1 MMPALAW
8 APPPPIEKLVLEST
22 DIFKGKVIS
31 VNEIREECDFY
42 KDRKPAELLVPV
54 PANYSK
60 INERVEVVFEIETTF
75 KGIREGQY
83 IFKGGFPCGKYGG
96 ATRVTGLSGGPLW
109 PDFKKDQKFYVFA
122 RPHDDWLRQK
132 FFFMDEWKSK
142 AFEGRDLFEQ
152 MIFDINEA
160 DKAIHSVPPERLDAA
175 YTGMAEVLR
184 KYRDYDSLVLMYEDR
199 LFKVYAGREQK
210 ALTAAVSACA
220 AKYPA
225 MMGAPK
231 FLENDI
237 EQYPDYLKR
246 NAVMLRDYGA
256 ALVAQGNAAAA
267 LRPLCLAV
275 HYAGDDAGRKSA
287 QAELD
292 GALVAVKSEP
302 K

>member
-1 MMPALAW
+1 MPALAW

-22 DIFKGKVIS
+22 DIFKGKVVS

-42 KDRKPAELLVPV
+42 KDRKPADLLVPV
-54 PANYSK
+54 PANYTK

-83 IFKGGFPCGKYGG
+83 IFKGGFPCGKLGG
-96 ATRVTGLSGGPLW
+96 ATRSTGLSDGPLW
-109 PDFKKDQKFYVFA
+109 PDFKKDQKVYVFVNT
-122 RPHDDWLRQK
+122 HDHWLRQK

-152 MIFDINEA
+152 MVVDINEA
-160 DKAIHSVPPERLDAA
+160 DKLIHGVPPHMLDAA
-175 YTGMAEVLR
+175 YVRMADVLR

-199 LFKVYAGREQK
+199 LFKAYASREQK
-210 ALTAAVSACA
+210 AVNAGDDACA

-246 NAVMLRDYGA
+246 NVVMLRDYGA
-256 ALVAQGNAAAA
+256 ALVAQGNAPAA
-267 LRPLCLAV
+267 LRPLCLAAS
-275 HYAGDDAGRKSA
+275 YAADDTDRKSS
-287 QAELD
+287 QVELD
-292 GALVAVKSEP
+292 GALAAVKSEP